1 MDGSLLL
8 PLALA
13 ALLIFF
19 LFNSRRKQKARA
31 EQIKSGLVPGAT
43 VMTTFGVFGT
53 VLSIDEDNN
62 QVTIESGPGTV
73 LRVHRQAI
81 GQVENAEAAAS
92 VDAPVAD
99 APTTDVD
106 EEKPA
111 ITDAEL
117 DAMNARKRAEEDS
130 DSETADVGDEADG
143 VSEAAGDD
151 ADAVTEDASDEA
163 DAATTTDD
171 EAAKTDEAEDAADS
185 DADAD
190 SADSDTDKK
199 N

>member
-1 MDGSLLL
+1 
-8 PLALA
+8 
-13 ALLIFF
+13 FF
-19 LFNSRRKQKARA
+19 LFNSRRKQKPRA

-43 VMTTFGVFGT
+43 VMTTFCVFGT

-62 QVTIESGPGTV
+62 QVTIESGPGTAF
-73 LRVHRQAI
+73 RAHRQTI
-81 GQVENAEAAAS
+81 GQVETAEAARS
-92 VDAPVAD
+92 DEPPGAD
-99 APTTDVD
+99 PPTTDVD

-130 DSETADVGDEADG
+130 DSETADVSDEADSVSEDAGDEAD
-143 VSEAAGDD
+143 AA
-151 ADAVTEDASDEA
+151 TEDASDEA
-163 DAATTTDD
+163 DAATTSDD
-171 EAAKTDEAEDAADS
+171 EDAKADGAEDAADS